1 MNRVRILYV
10 STNLKSGCEENL
22 LMILK
27 QELLEIEV
35 TLYLIFGVKKRG
47 GVARNTS
54 SLPTFKRSSIFNKPK
69 ITFSF
74 YNHIYAVVP
83 FPYIDSYI
91 IFIGCIDTCSLHVKD
106 IDEIV
111 VIIANK

>member
-47 GVARNTS
+47 GVERNTS
-54 SLPTFKRSSIFNKPK
+54 SLPTFKRSSNI
-69 ITFSF
+69 
-74 YNHIYAVVP
+74 
-83 FPYIDSYI
+83 
-91 IFIGCIDTCSLHVKD
+91 
-106 IDEIV
+106 
-111 VIIANK
+111 